1 MFSSIY
7 VRLCL
12 VLLAG
17 PALLQGCSSAK
28 PHLSRPATVN
38 TYCDPPLPYQY
49 EATEQPLSN
58 LDSALALAP
67 ALARQFS
74 RHDLLVANAV
84 AIIPQ
89 LQQLVQPNQLSVQ
102 DDEQI
107 RQQILTRLL
116 STQTQIASLAA
127 ELDCE
132 GERADQLAT
141 YLDEQDDRRVRRLTI
156 GSVVVGAVT
165 TVITAF
171 ISGDNAD
178 KITGISGG
186 LVSAA
191 LGGAAAFS
199 SNQRVPFQHQRNL
212 LTDVWEQK
220 KTSTTYSPAVWYVL
234 NEKSFSN
241 SQQYSIAHNIR
252 QRWLDY
258 VLSGTPDAER
268 ALYFGAG
275 GPYRADDL
283 HTRANMLNQ
292 LQSSVRLI
300 NQELQSLLLNLS
312 KKRQ

>member
-1 MFSSIY
+1 MLSSTCL
-7 VRLCL
+7 RLYF
-12 VLLAG
+12 VLLVAT
-17 PALLQGCSSAK
+17 ALLQGCSSAK
-28 PHLSRPATVN
+28 PHFSRSATFS
-38 TYCDPPLPYQY
+38 TYCDPPLSYKYDP
-49 EATEQPLSN
+49 AEQPLAN
-58 LDSALALAP
+58 LDSVLSLSPTLAH
-67 ALARQFS
+67 QFS

-89 LQQLVQPNQLSVQ
+89 LQQLAQPNQLSAQ

-116 STQTQIASLAA
+116 SAQTQIASLAA

-141 YLDEQDDRRVRRLTI
+141 YLDEQDDRRIRRLTI
-156 GSVVVGAVT
+156 GSVVVGAIT
-165 TVITAF
+165 TVVTAF

-186 LVSAA
+186 LISAA

-212 LTDVWEQK
+212 LTDVWKQK

-234 NEKSFSN
+234 NEKTFSN

-258 VLSGTPDAER
+258 VLSGTSDAER
-268 ALYFGAG
+268 TLYFEAG
-275 GPYRADDL
+275 GSYRADDL

-312 KKRQ
+312 KKR

>member
-1 MFSSIY
+1 MFSSLYLRLY
-7 VRLCL
+7 V
-12 VLLAG
+12 VLLVA
-17 PALLQGCSSAK
+17 PALLWSCSSAR
-28 PHLSRPATVN
+28 PHLSRSATFN
-38 TYCDPPLPYQY
+38 TYCDPPLPYAY
-49 EATEQPLSN
+49 NPTEQPIDN
-58 LDSALALAP
+58 LDSALALSP

-89 LQQLVQPNQLSVQ
+89 LQQLAQPNQLSVQ
-102 DDEQI
+102 DDEQL

-116 STQTQIASLAA
+116 SAQTQIASLAA

-141 YLDEQDDRRVRRLTI
+141 YLDEQDDRRIRRLTI
-156 GSVVVGAVT
+156 GSVVVGAIT
-165 TVITAF
+165 TVVTAF

-199 SNQRVPFQHQRNL
+199 SNQRVPFQHKRNL
-212 LTDVWEQK
+212 LADIWEQK

-234 NEKSFSN
+234 NEKAFSN
-241 SQQYSIAHNIR
+241 SQQYSVAHNIR

-258 VLSGTPDAER
+258 VLAGTSDADR
-268 ALYFGAG
+268 TLYFGPG
-275 GPYRADDL
+275 GAYRADDL

-312 KKRQ
+312 KKRY

>member
-1 MFSSIY
+1 MSL
-7 VRLCL
+7 RLWF
-12 VLLAG
+12 VLLIA
-17 PALLQGCSSAK
+17 PVFLQGCSSAK
-28 PHLSRPATVN
+28 PHLSRSATFN

-49 EATEQPLSN
+49 DATEQPLAN
-58 LDSALALAP
+58 LDSALALSP
-67 ALARQFS
+67 ALVRQFS

-89 LQQLVQPNQLSVQ
+89 LQQLAQPNRLSVQ

-107 RQQILTRLL
+107 RQQMLTRLL
-116 STQTQIASLAA
+116 SAQTQIASLAA

-141 YLDEQDDRRVRRLTI
+141 YLDEQDDRRIRRLTI
-156 GSVVVGAVT
+156 GSVVVGAIT
-165 TVITAF
+165 TVVTAF

-186 LVSAA
+186 LASAA

-220 KTSTTYSPAVWYVL
+220 KTSSTYSPAVWYVL

-258 VLSGTPDAER
+258 VLSGTSDAER

-275 GPYRADDL
+275 GAYRADDL

-312 KKRQ
+312 KKRY